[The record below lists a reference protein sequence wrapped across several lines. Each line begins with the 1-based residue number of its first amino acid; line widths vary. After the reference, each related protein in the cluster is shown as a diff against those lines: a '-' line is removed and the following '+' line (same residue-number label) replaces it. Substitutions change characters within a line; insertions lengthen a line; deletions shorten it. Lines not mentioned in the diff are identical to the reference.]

1 MQPVIDHVYITVQN
15 IQRAEQFYDK
25 FLPVVGF
32 DIGLK
37 GRYSVPEHEYEA
49 IEYRHRNF
57 TLAIVNQRNEYAE
70 EKVSKRKAGAVNHL
84 AFRTPARK
92 DVDTAYDA
100 IRQLPCKI
108 THEPQYYPEYCKDYY
123 AFFFKDSE
131 GIEYEIV
138 NYDRASCY

>member
-1 MQPVIDHVYITVQN
+1 MEPIIDHIYITVQD
-15 IQRAEQFYDK
+15 IDRAEQFYDK

-32 DIGLK
+32 DIRLK

-49 IEYRHRNF
+49 IEYRHKNI
-57 TLAIVNQRNEYAE
+57 TLAIVNQRKEYYE
-70 EKVSKRKAGAVNHL
+70 EKVSKRKAGAINHL
-84 AFRTPARK
+84 AFRTPSK
-92 DVDTAYDA
+92 DDVDMAYDT
-100 IRQLPCKI
+100 IKQLPCII

-138 NYDRASCY
+138 NYDRESCY